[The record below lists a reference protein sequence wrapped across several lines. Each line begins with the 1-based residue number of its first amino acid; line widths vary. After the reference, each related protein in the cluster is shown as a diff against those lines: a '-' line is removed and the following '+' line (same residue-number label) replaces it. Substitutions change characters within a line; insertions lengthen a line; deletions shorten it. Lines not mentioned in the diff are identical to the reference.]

1 MNYALKITGSAEL
14 DRELD
19 PEKEIDISG
28 GSLSIYSVEHKD
40 NFDGEKTLIY
50 KAKFTSAIDLA
61 QDRMAL
67 KGKPKNKKSIA
78 MRKAIFILGLEEG
91 NENDN
96 EELFYELV
104 MDKIMINL
112 PKIWEMIRYN

>member
-19 PEKEIDISG
+19 SEKEIDITAG
-28 GSLSIYSVEHKD
+28 TLSIYSVEHKD
-40 NFDGEKTLIY
+40 NFDGEKTIVY
-50 KAKFTSAIDLA
+50 KSKFTSAIDLV
-61 QDRMAL
+61 QERMSL

-78 MRKAIFILGLEEG
+78 MRKAIYILGLEEG

-96 EELFYELV
+96 EELFYDVV
-104 MDKIMINL
+104 MDKIILNL
-112 PKIWEMIRYN
+112 PEIWEKIRYN